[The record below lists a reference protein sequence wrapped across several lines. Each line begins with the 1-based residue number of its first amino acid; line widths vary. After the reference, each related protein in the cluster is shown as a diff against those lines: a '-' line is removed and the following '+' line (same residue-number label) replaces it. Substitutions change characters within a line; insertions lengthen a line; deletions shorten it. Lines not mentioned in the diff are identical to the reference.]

1 MANRKP
7 KTVSF
12 RRKREQKTNYTKRLY
27 LLMSRQARLVVRLTN
42 TKVIAQL
49 VTSTSS
55 GDSVVVAVDSGR
67 LVKLGWNYS
76 GKNIPAAYLTGLLLA
91 KLALKKGVK
100 EGILDTGF
108 RYPHPAGKIYA
119 VLKGVVDGGVKVP
132 HSADV
137 FPHAER
143 LQGGHV
149 AQYATSL
156 SSKKEVFARRFA
168 QYLKSNAQPAQI
180 TSSFD
185 QVKKK
190 IMSS

>member
-42 TKVIAQL
+42 TKIIAQL

-55 GDSVVVAVDSGR
+55 GDVVVVAVDSGR

-108 RYPHPAGKIYA
+108 RYPILLVKSMQFSKELLMGG
-119 VLKGVVDGGVKVP
+119 LK
-132 HSADV
+132 
-137 FPHAER
+137 F
-143 LQGGHV
+143 L
-149 AQYATSL
+149 T
-156 SSKKEVFARRFA
+156 
-168 QYLKSNAQPAQI
+168 AQI
-180 TSSFD
+180 FFLMLNGCRED
-185 QVKKK
+185 MLLNMQRLFPAKKK
-190 IMSS
+190 YLPDALHNI